1 MREVAIAPED
11 VIIKGR
17 HVELT
22 QGLKDHVLDKLQ
34 RIELFG
40 KKKVRATV
48 TLEVGKHEH
57 KAEID
62 FHFDHTKINV
72 HASTQELYGAIDKAS
87 EKLTSQLRKYK
98 ERLQNHHNRPLHAV
112 DLNVHVIAPSLE
124 DEINDQ
130 IEEKNIKEI
139 EKLWGPHAIVSTSS
153 TRLKTL
159 TAQEAVMKMELSQDS
174 FLIFRSEEDQK
185 IKVIYR
191 RKDDNFGLIAVE

>member
-1 MREVAIAPED
+1 MREVAITPED
-11 VIIKGR
+11 VIIQAR

-22 QGLKDHVLDKLQ
+22 QGLRDHVLDKLQ
-34 RIELFG
+34 RIEIFG
-40 KKKVRATV
+40 KKKVRASV
-48 TLEVGKHEH
+48 TLEVEKHEH

-72 HASTQELYGAIDKAS
+72 HASTQELYSAIDKAS

-98 ERLQNHHNRPLHAV
+98 ERLQNHHSRPLHAI
-112 DLNVHVIAPSLE
+112 DLNVHVISPSLE

-130 IEEKNIKEI
+130 IEDKTAAEM
-139 EKLWGPHAIVSTSS
+139 EKLWGPHAIVSRSS

-174 FLIFRSEEDQK
+174 FLVFRSEEDQK

-191 RKDDNFGLIAVE
+191 RKDENYGVISVE